1 MTIQGRVQ
9 SISMQ
14 DLAVMELPEFAK
26 LWTVS
31 MHFDMPDFA
40 IPWSV
45 YCRFLQ
51 SMPATCRHHCLQMR
65 TPLLFTQYMLHVLQL
80 N

>member
-1 MTIQGRVQ
+1 MTIQGRIQ

-31 MHFDMPDFA
+31 MHCDMPDNIYLKTCPVVSFSPCLHSADTTA
-40 IPWSV
+40 I
-45 YCRFLQ
+45 Q
-51 SMPATCRHHCLQMR
+51 
-65 TPLLFTQYMLHVLQL
+65 TPPVLSH
-80 N
+80 NMC